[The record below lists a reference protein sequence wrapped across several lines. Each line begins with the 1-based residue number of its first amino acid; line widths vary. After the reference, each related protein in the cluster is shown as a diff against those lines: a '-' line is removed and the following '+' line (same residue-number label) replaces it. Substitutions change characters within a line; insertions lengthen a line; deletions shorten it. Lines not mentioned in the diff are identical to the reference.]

1 MAYQP
6 RFTVT
11 PQLLSIVEDIA
22 VARAKIQAAT
32 IQVSWVPALQR
43 EARVHNTH
51 SSTAIEGNPLTLE
64 QVQLLA
70 EGQPV
75 AASTERAQR
84 EVLNYFAGL
93 RFIQQHQRTRP
104 ITHEHILKLH
114 ARIAAGVMDQGTA
127 GRYRDIAVRVGHHK
141 PPPAEQ
147 VSGLMAEWL
156 DWWNHDATPW
166 SPVI

>member
-6 RFTVT
+6 RFTIT

-22 VARAKIQAAT
+22 VTRAKIQAAT
-32 IQVSWVPALQR
+32 IQVPWIPVLQR

-70 EGQPV
+70 EGKPV
-75 AASTERAQR
+75 AATTERAQR

-104 ITHEHILKLH
+104 VTHAHILKLH
-114 ARIAAGVMDQGTA
+114 TLIAGHVMDQGVA
-127 GRYRDIAVRVGHHK
+127 GRYRNIAVRVGHHR
-141 PPPAEQ
+141 PPPAKQ
-147 VSGLMAEWL
+147 VSGL
-156 DWWNHDATPW
+156 DRK
-166 SPVI
+166 SV